1 MGDTPRKY
9 PESVQAIYIA
19 GVDGKSGRKL
29 EVETEESAGQAL
41 VSKAN
46 RTWDREVR
54 AMSLAGAK
62 FFETY
67 GQLHEE
73 SNEQTKDGAI
83 KHFGKNAIKAHKSA
97 LKVLRG
103 HSKMFDFDPSEFH
116 DNIIERMEDLE
127 EDLKEDDED

>member
-9 PESVQAIYIA
+9 PESVQSIYIA
-19 GVDGKSGRKL
+19 GVGGKEGRKL
-29 EVETEESAGQAL
+29 EVDTEESLGQEM
-41 VSKAN
+41 VSKAH
-46 RTWDREVR
+46 RVWDREVR

-67 GQLHEE
+67 GQLHEA
-73 SNEQTKDGAI
+73 SNEQTKDGAM

-103 HSKMFDFDPSEFH
+103 HSKMFDFDPTEVH
-116 DNIIERMEDLE
+116 DNIIERLEDLE
-127 EDLKEDDED
+127 EELKEDDED